1 MQRAH
6 FELPEERR
14 ASLEK
19 ARRLEWATLG
29 LMSTVIAAVY
39 VTMGASQAMKAAW
52 VEDLLS
58 LVPPIA
64 FLVSNR
70 IARRPPSRTFP
81 YGHFHAVSIAFL
93 TGAVALS
100 IFGLFILTDSILGLV
115 KGERPSIGTV
125 VIFGWQLWAGWTM
138 IAALAYGTAVPFL
151 LGRLK
156 MPLARDLHDKTLKAD
171 ADMNRADW
179 LTGAAG
185 IAGVLG
191 VGLGFWWADAVA
203 AGLISFSI
211 VKDGF
216 QNLSRVVKALMDRR
230 PTTVD
235 GDDSDFPDR
244 VRAALLRLDWVSDAR
259 VRLRE
264 DGHVLTG
271 EAFVVTDGAV
281 VEIARLEEA
290 GKVAASVDWRVHEV
304 VVTAVSRLPD
314 ELGQMHEGRPA

>member
-1 MQRAH
+1 MQRAR
-6 FELPEERR
+6 FELPQERR
-14 ASLEK
+14 AALQK
-19 ARRLEWATLG
+19 ARRLEWVTLG
-29 LMSTVIAAVY
+29 LMSTVVAAVY
-39 VTMGASQAMKAAW
+39 LTMGASQTMKAAW

-70 IARRPPSRTFP
+70 IARRPPSEQFP

-100 IFGLFILTDSILGLV
+100 IFGLFILTDSVLGLV
-115 KGERPSIGTV
+115 KGDRPSIGTV
-125 VIFGWQLWAGWTM
+125 VIFGEQVWAGWTM

-156 MPLARDLHDKTLKAD
+156 MPLARELHDKTLKAD

-185 IAGVLG
+185 IAGILG

-216 QNLSRVVKALMDRR
+216 QNLSRVVAALMDRR

-235 GDDSDFPDR
+235 GDDSDFPER
-244 VRAALLRLDWVSDAR
+244 VRAALLRLDWIRDAR

-271 EAFVVTDGAV
+271 EAFVVTDGTV

-290 GKVAASVDWRVHEV
+290 GEVAASVDWRVHEV
-304 VVTAVSRLPD
+304 VITAVSRLPD
-314 ELGQMHEGRPA
+314 DIGPMHEGRPA

>member
-1 MQRAH
+1 MQRAR

-14 ASLEK
+14 ATLRK

-29 LMSTVIAAVY
+29 LMSTVIVAVY
-39 VTMGASQAMKAAW
+39 VTMGASQTMKAAW
-52 VEDLLS
+52 IEDLLS
-58 LVPPIA
+58 LVPTIA

-70 IARRPPSRTFP
+70 IAARPPNEQFP

-100 IFGLFILTDSILGLV
+100 IFGLFILADSVLGLV
-115 KGERPSIGTV
+115 KGDRPSIGTV
-125 VIFGWQLWAGWTM
+125 VIFGEQIWAGWTM

-156 MPLARDLHDKTLKAD
+156 MPLARELHDKTLKAD

-185 IAGVLG
+185 IAGILG

-216 QNLSRVVKALMDRR
+216 ENLSGVVEALMDRR

-235 GDDSDFPDR
+235 GEDSDFPER
-244 VRAALLRLDWVSDAR
+244 VRAALLRLDWVKDAR

-271 EAFVVTDGAV
+271 EAFVVTDGTV

-290 GKVAASVDWRVHEV
+290 GEVAASVDWRVHEV

-314 ELGQMHEGRPA
+314 DIGPKHEGRPA